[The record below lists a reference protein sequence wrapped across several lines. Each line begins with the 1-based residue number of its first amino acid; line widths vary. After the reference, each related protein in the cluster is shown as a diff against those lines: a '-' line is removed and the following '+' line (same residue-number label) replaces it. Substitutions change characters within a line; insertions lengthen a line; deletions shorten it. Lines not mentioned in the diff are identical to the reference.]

1 MKKKLVGIVKSAKMT
16 NSAVVVVD
24 RIREH
29 PLYRKR
35 TKTSKSYLVDNKVKA
50 KAGDKVAIEETKPL
64 SRRKRWQ
71 ITKVLK

>member
-1 MKKKLVGIVKSAKMT
+1 MKKKLTGIVKSAKMT

-24 RIREH
+24 RIKEH

-35 TKTSKSYLVDNKVKA
+35 TKVSKSYLVDNQVKA
-50 KAGDKVAIEETKPL
+50 KTGDKVAIEETKPL

-71 ITKVLK
+71 IIKVLK